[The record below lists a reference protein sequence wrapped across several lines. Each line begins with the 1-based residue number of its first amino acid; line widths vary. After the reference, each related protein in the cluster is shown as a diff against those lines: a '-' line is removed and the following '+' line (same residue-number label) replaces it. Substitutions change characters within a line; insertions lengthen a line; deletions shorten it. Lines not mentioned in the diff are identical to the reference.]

1 MFKKGDLVKFVKF
14 TDELEGDNSELRTDV
29 GIILDIAT
37 WPNYDQEDSITDLFV
52 CWSNG
57 EKYWCSETAVI
68 VISN

>member
-1 MFKKGDLVKFVKF
+1 MYKKGDLVKLIKF
-14 TDELEGDNSELRTDV
+14 TDELESDNSELRERV

-37 WPNYDQEDSITDLFV
+37 WPEYDQEESITDLFI

>member
-52 CWSNG
+52 CWSSG

>member
-1 MFKKGDLVKFVKF
+1 MFKKGDLVKFVNIA
-14 TDELEGDNSELRTDV
+14 DELEGVNSELREGV

>member
-1 MFKKGDLVKFVKF
+1 MYKKGDLVKFVKF